1 MIYKAPRRPGNWT
14 MRTAPLYLLIMLL
27 LPAAVRCDRLTNP
40 DGYPRAI
47 GGVLDLREWDFDR
60 RGAVPLSGEWEFYW
74 NALHAPR
81 SITGVRPPTRTGLA
95 TLPGTWKDLT
105 VNGAKLP
112 GTGYAT
118 YRLVVLLD
126 RARSDLAIR
135 TTTVSS
141 AFALYVNGTMANSA
155 GTVGTGPDS
164 SIPGC
169 LPRVNGIECAP
180 ADRLDI
186 VLQVSNFHYRTGGP
200 WDRIRLGD
208 RDDLAGEKWKEDL
221 RSAILFGCLFIM
233 FLYHLALFLMR
244 PQDRQFAFM
253 ALFCLIISLRPLFT
267 GEFIITQIFPAIPFE
282 AVIRVLYLSYFL
294 AVPAG
299 VYLFESLYPDESP
312 ARQPRIVLAISAA
325 FSLAVLF
332 TPPLVFTR
340 FVFAYFYFA
349 LAVIAAVI
357 VENLIAVKRK
367 RDGAAIILA
376 GFAVLSVATINDNLN
391 ASYNVHSVNLVD
403 AGTVIFVLC
412 QALVLSR
419 RLTGAFTRVEIL
431 SRELTGLNA
440 GLEEQVKERTLE
452 LECAYESMKEISVR
466 DPLTGCFNRR
476 FLEEQLPTEIER
488 ALRYG
493 RPLSVIMG
501 DIDHFK
507 AINDTHG
514 HHAGD
519 LVLISISRAIIDTMR
534 DRIDWVCRYGGEEFI
549 IVMPETRIEDG
560 SIVAERLR
568 AKIENTPVEA
578 SGTSIP
584 VTMSFGMTGFTPPIH
599 GMKITMKELIES
611 ADRMLYRA
619 KNEGRNRVVSGPV
632 DSSPES

>member
-1 MIYKAPRRPGNWT
+1 M
-14 MRTAPLYLLIMLL
+14 MRSYRVYPLIILLSLTAAGCGR
-27 LPAAVRCDRLTNP
+27 LPSA
-40 DGYPRAI
+40 DGYPRAV
-47 GGVLDLREWDFDR
+47 GGVLDLRGWDFDR

-74 NALHAPR
+74 NDLHAPR
-81 SITGVRPPTRTGLA
+81 RFAGERQPKRTDYA

-126 RARSDLAIR
+126 RAHPNLAIR
-135 TTTVSS
+135 STTVSS
-141 AFALYVNGTMANSA
+141 AFAIFVNGTMANRA
-155 GTVGTGPDS
+155 GTVGADPAA

-169 LPRVNGIECAP
+169 LPQVSGIEGAP

-186 VLQVSNFHYRTGGP
+186 VLQVSNFHYRSGGP
-200 WDRIRLGD
+200 WEHIRLG
-208 RDDLAGEKWKEDL
+208 RQNELAYEKWVIDIK
-221 RSAILFGCLFIM
+221 SVFLFGCLFIM
-233 FLYHLALFLMR
+233 FLYHSALFLMR
-244 PQDRQFAFM
+244 PQDRQFAYM

-267 GEFIITQIFPAIPFE
+267 GEYIITRIFPTIPFDT
-282 AVIRVLYLSYFL
+282 VIRVLYLSYFL
-294 AVPAG
+294 AVPTG
-299 VYLFESLYPDESP
+299 NYLFKSLYPDETP
-312 ARQPRIVLAISAA
+312 VWQPRLVLAITGM

-332 TPPLVFTR
+332 TPPLVFTH
-340 FVFAYFYFA
+340 FVFTFFYFA
-349 LAVIAAVI
+349 LAVIAAII
-357 VENLIAVKRK
+357 VENVFAVKRK

-376 GFAVLSVATINDNLN
+376 GIAVLAVATINDNLN
-391 ASYNVHSVNLVD
+391 ASYNIHSVNLVD
-403 AGTVIFVLC
+403 VGTVIFVIS

-419 RLTGAFTRVEIL
+419 RLTGAFTSVETL

-440 GLEEQVKERTLE
+440 GLEAQVKERTLE
-452 LECAYESMKEISVR
+452 LECAYESMKEISFR

-476 FLEEQLPTEIER
+476 FMEEQLPTEIER

-519 LVLISISRAIIDTMR
+519 LVLISISRTIIDTMR

-560 SIVAERLR
+560 SVVAERLR
-568 AKIENTPVEA
+568 EKIENTPA
-578 SGTSIP
+578 KAAGTSIP
-584 VTMSFGMTGFTPPIH
+584 ITMSFGVTGFVTSAR
-599 GMKITMKELIES
+599 GRKVSMKELLES

-619 KNEGRNRVVSGPV
+619 KNEGRNRVVGGPV
-632 DSSPES
+632 ENTPER

>member
-1 MIYKAPRRPGNWT
+1 
-14 MRTAPLYLLIMLL
+14 MRTVPLFLLIMLL

-40 DGYPRAI
+40 DGYPRAV

-60 RGAVPLSGEWEFYW
+60 RGTLPLSGDWEFYW
-74 NALHAPR
+74 NELHAPR
-81 SITGVRPPTRTGLA
+81 RFTGDRPPPRTGYA
-95 TLPGTWKDLT
+95 ALPGTWKDLP

-112 GTGYAT
+112 GTGHAT

-126 RARSDLAIR
+126 RPHHDLAIR

-141 AFALYVNGTMANSA
+141 AFAIYVNGTMANRA
-155 GTVGTGPDS
+155 GAVGADPTA

-169 LPRVNGIECAP
+169 LPQVSEIESAP

-186 VLQVSNFHYRTGGP
+186 VLQVSNFHYRAGGP
-200 WDRIRLGD
+200 WEHIRLGIQD
-208 RDDLAGEKWKEDL
+208 EIAYEKWIIDIK
-221 RSAILFGCLFIM
+221 SVFLFGCLFIM

-244 PQDRQFAFM
+244 PQDRQFAYM

-267 GEFIITQIFPAIPFE
+267 GEYIITRILPAIPFD
-282 AVIRVLYLSYFL
+282 AVIRVLYLSYFF

-299 VYLFESLYPDESP
+299 VYLFKSLYPDETP
-312 ARQPRIVLAISAA
+312 GRQPVIVMAITGA
-325 FSLAVLF
+325 FSIAVLF
-332 TPPLVFTR
+332 SPPLVFTR
-340 FVFAYFYFA
+340 FVFAFFYFA
-349 LAVIAAVI
+349 LAIIAAVI
-357 VENLIAVKRK
+357 VENVIAVKRK

-403 AGTVIFVLC
+403 AGTIIFVLC

-419 RLTGAFTRVEIL
+419 RLTGTFTRVEIL

-440 GLEEQVKERTLE
+440 GLEEQVKERTLD

-584 VTMSFGMTGFTPPIH
+584 VTMSFGLTGFIPPVRR
-599 GMKITMKELIES
+599 MKITMKDLIES
-611 ADRMLYRA
+611 ADSMLYRA
-619 KNEGRNRVVSGPV
+619 KNEGRNRVVTGSV
-632 DSSPES
+632 EDSPKG